1 MNFPIQQ
8 ITPQLSREDALPWR
22 RYWTLLRN
30 NALLVFSIAF
40 LVTSAGI
47 VYALLAQPVYQSN
60 ILIQVAD
67 PSPLPTGVLGEGGVN
82 PETRKPEA
90 NAEIGVLK
98 SRRIIAAAV
107 DRTHAYIEVRPFYFP
122 LIGAGIAR
130 RNPELSEPGLFG
142 YGGFAWG
149 RERADVSRFD
159 VPRGLENTDFRLTAD
174 DEGGYTLTQEGM
186 SFKGRVGVLEQWQE
200 GGAVISLQ
208 VDRLDGKP
216 GVQFILRRTS
226 RLETIEDLQNTL
238 KISETGKQS
247 GIISV
252 GLESSDP
259 AEATSLLKEIGA
271 EYLRQNE
278 ERKAQDA
285 ERALAS
291 LNRQLPQLKHE
302 LARAESEYNEVRH
315 ALGTIDLQ
323 EEAKSILQQSVS
335 SQIRMSELRQRK
347 EDLLVRF
354 QEDAPAV
361 VAVTQ
366 QMQVVARDLAGVE
379 ARIKRLPSVEQD
391 VLRLSRDVKV
401 NTAVY
406 SAMLT
411 TAQQLQLI
419 MASKGGFARL
429 LDAPELPER
438 PVKPKRLMIVAAS
451 AAAGLLLGFLCAWF
465 RKVYYRRVDEPGEI
479 VEELGL
485 PVRASIPYSATLA
498 GSGMH
503 EVESRKIGAI
513 AGEQPAYR
521 RAATELP
528 VPHDDLVDDAGVECL
543 RRFRSTLQ
551 FDLQE
556 AGNNIVAITGAT
568 PGVGKSFV
576 SANLAAVMAASGRK
590 VLLIDADLRT
600 GNLHRRFGLHRR
612 AGLCDAVQE
621 QLPPEEAIHRNVLKN
636 LDFMSTGSSS
646 SSPAEV
652 LASEQLVHLLQDL
665 SSRYDLIV
673 IDTAPVLMAADALA
687 VALHAGS
694 TFTVVRAGVSTVDE
708 IEEAVGQLNAAGASI
723 AGVVFNGHHMR
734 SNAYGGYGRH
744 DRYGRSGRHGR
755 YGRDVE
761 AARTRNGGELVA
773 EGN

>member
-8 ITPQLSREDALPWR
+8 ITPPLAREDALPWR
-22 RYWTLLRN
+22 RYWTLILN
-30 NALLVFSIAF
+30 NALLVFSVAF
-40 LVTSAGI
+40 LVMSAGV

-67 PSPLPTGVLGEGGVN
+67 VAGLSTGMPGEGAAN
-82 PETRKPEA
+82 AEARKPEA

-98 SRRIIAAAV
+98 SRSIIAAAV
-107 DRTHAYIEVRPFYFP
+107 DRTHAYIKARPFYFP

-130 RNPELSEPGLFG
+130 RNTELSEPGLFG

-149 RERADVSRFD
+149 RERVEVSRFD
-159 VPRGLENTDFRLTAD
+159 VPKVLENTDFRLTAD
-174 DEGGYTLTQEGM
+174 EEGRYTLALNDR
-186 SFKGRVGVLEQWQE
+186 SFRGRVGTLEQWQE

-208 VDRLDGKP
+208 VDRLDGRP
-216 GVQFILRRTS
+216 GVQFVLRRAS

-252 GLESSDP
+252 ALESADP

-271 EYLRQNE
+271 QYLRQNE

-291 LNRQLPQLKHE
+291 LNRQLPQLKQE
-302 LARAESEYNEVRH
+302 LARAESEYNAVRH

-354 QEDAPAV
+354 QEEAPAV

-366 QMQVVARDLAGVE
+366 QMQVVARDLAVVE
-379 ARIKRLPSVEQD
+379 ARIKRLPAVEQD

-406 SAMLT
+406 SAVLS

-438 PVKPKRLMIVAAS
+438 PVKPKRMMIVAA
-451 AAAGLLLGFLCAWF
+451 AAAGLLLGCLCAWF
-465 RKVYYRRVDEPGEI
+465 RKVYYRRVDEPAEI

-485 PVRASIPYSATLA
+485 PVRAAIPYSATLA
-498 GSGMH
+498 GCAMQEGK
-503 EVESRKIGAI
+503 SRKIASNP
-513 AGEQPAYR
+513 GERSTCR
-521 RAATELP
+521 RAAAEFP
-528 VPHDDLVDDAGVECL
+528 VPREELMADATVECL
-543 RRFRSTLQ
+543 RRFRSALRL
-551 FDLQE
+551 DLQD
-556 AGNNIVAITGAT
+556 ARNNIVAITGAT

-600 GNLHRRFGLHRR
+600 GYLHRRFGLQRR
-612 AGLCDAVQE
+612 GGLCNAVLE
-621 QLPPEEAIHRNVLKN
+621 QMPPEQIIHREVLKN
-636 LDFMSTGSSS
+636 LDFMSTGLSS

-652 LASEQLVHLLQDL
+652 LADERLVHMLQDL
-665 SSRYDLIV
+665 SPRYDLIV
-673 IDTAPVLMAADALA
+673 IDTAPLLMAADALA
-687 VALHAGS
+687 VASHAGS
-694 TFTVVRAGVSTVDE
+694 TFTVVRAGASTVDE
-708 IEEAVGQLNAAGASI
+708 VEEAVGLLNAAGASF
-723 AGVVFNGHHMR
+723 AGVVFNGYHMR
-734 SNAYGGYGRH
+734 SSAYGGYGR
-744 DRYGRSGRHGR
+744 YGRSDRHGRNGR

-761 AARTRNGGELVA
+761 AARMRTGGELVA